1 MERRA
6 AQTEVMLGPLQGHP
20 QPHSEASGLGPPQL
34 MALKQFRRSQGGR
47 GSCSRTP
54 PLRGLSSPAST
65 SQKRHPGVPV
75 TPTCPLTAQSGCR
88 QSLPEPHT
96 QNPRSQL
103 WSLKPK
109 LSLLPIS
116 HLVCLQ
122 MKKGLEW

>member
-1 MERRA
+1 MLALALLSTHYAYLPERVFPSA
-6 AQTEVMLGPLQGHP
+6 FPSALTPGPR
-20 QPHSEASGLGPPQL
+20 
-34 MALKQFRRSQGGR
+34 KGGK
-47 GSCSRTP
+47 SKTP

-122 MKKGLEW
+122 DLPGVLPKEVMPEKTA